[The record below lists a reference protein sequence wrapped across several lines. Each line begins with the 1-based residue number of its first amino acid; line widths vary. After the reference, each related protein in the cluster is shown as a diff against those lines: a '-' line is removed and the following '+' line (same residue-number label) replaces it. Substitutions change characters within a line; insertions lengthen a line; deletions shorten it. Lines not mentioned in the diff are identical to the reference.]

1 MTEVSLFRLYVM
13 RAAYLVLV
21 VGLGLM
27 IWPQIIHHPLS
38 NHGATTSLLA
48 GVQLLAI
55 LGLRY
60 PLQMLPLLLFELV
73 WKTIWLTAIA
83 LPLWLAHQMDAD
95 AWDSVNACL
104 WGIVIIPIAI
114 PWGYLFRHYVTM
126 PGDRWFAGSAAGKSL
141 RNDSVA
147 AGNV

>member
-1 MTEVSLFRLYVM
+1 MKDVSLFRLYLL
-13 RAAYLVLV
+13 RATYLLLV
-21 VGLGLM
+21 AGLALT
-27 IWPQIIHHPLS
+27 IWPQIVHHPLS

-73 WKTIWLTAIA
+73 WKTIWLAAVA

-95 AWDSVNACL
+95 VWDSVNACL
-104 WGIVIIPIAI
+104 MGVIIMPIAI
-114 PWGYLFRHYVTM
+114 PWPYMFAHYVTM
-126 PGDRWFAGSAAGKSL
+126 PGDRW
-141 RNDSVA
+141 R
-147 AGNV
+147 